1 MTLNHTAFLNVLQGL
16 SELRPRGKT
25 VSEQGLTLAW
35 LTFPERA
42 KAELTPALLGYAAQQ
57 LCLDPEP
64 DLDRPLHIQLLRYV
78 YPLRDGVPQLGRGLR
93 HDIEERRR
101 NPQEFHPLTQQAE
114 GLLFGAALAAL
125 PEAEPALPWLI
136 ETRQVRRARLLR
148 LAQQVGTPVPP
159 GGG

>member
-1 MTLNHTAFLNVLQGL
+1 MTLNHNAFLNVLQGL

-78 YPLRDGVPQLGRGLR
+78 YPLRDGVPHLASGLR
-93 HDIEERRR
+93 HDIDQRMR
-101 NPQEFHPLTQQAE
+101 NPQEFHPLTRPSEAM
-114 GLLFGAALAAL
+114 AAAAF
-125 PEAEPALPWLI
+125 APWPPQSWLT
-136 ETRQVRRARLLR
+136 ESMVDRRARLLR
-148 LAQQVGTPVPP
+148 LAQEVGTPVPP

>member
-1 MTLNHTAFLNVLQGL
+1 MTLNHHAFLNVLQGL

-93 HDIEERRR
+93 HDIEERLR
-101 NPQEFHPLTQQAE
+101 NPQDFHALTQSAE
-114 GLLFGAALAAL
+114 GFLVGAALAAL
-125 PEAEPALPWLI
+125 PESEPALPWLT
-136 ETRQVRRARLLR
+136 ETLQARRARLR
-148 LAQQVGTPVPP
+148 SIAREVGTTLPP
-159 GGG
+159 GPA